1 MSAALSFLLAMILNP
16 RVQAKAQAELD
27 AVVGKDRLPLI
38 GDKPDLPY
46 IRSIVAEVLRW
57 APPLPLGLLWIL
69 SPKITLFK
77 PFYNSGLPHSL
88 TKDDVYEGYELPKGT
103 TIVPNVWSVGSN
115 YLINSQNWYVVRY
128 MLHDPKVYSNP
139 MDFNPDRFNGLDSEM
154 KKVTELTFGFGRR
167 FCPGTHFGES
177 TLFSV
182 VSTTLATCDV
192 LPGLDKDGNEA
203 LPKCVYTSGTIV
215 YVHFL
220 HRYPILTSLFFFHSG
235 FLSLSH

>member
-1 MSAALSFLLAMILNP
+1 
-16 RVQAKAQAELD
+16 
-27 AVVGKDRLPLI
+27 
-38 GDKPDLPY
+38 
-46 IRSIVAEVLRW
+46 
-57 APPLPLGLLWIL
+57 
-69 SPKITLFK
+69 
-77 PFYNSGLPHSL
+77 
-88 TKDDVYEGYELPKGT
+88 
-103 TIVPNVWSVGSN
+103 
-115 YLINSQNWYVVRY
+115 

-220 HRYPILTSLFFFHSG
+220 HLYPILTSLFFSFRFPEPFTLRLRARSAHATELLTRVS
-235 FLSLSH
+235 SIIE